1 MSDSPIRSERTQI
14 LAELLMV
21 ILQITTQMRLLNSKL
36 NMHNSD
42 EKSESGG
49 EKGETIVITL
59 YFYANRDLSR
69 ILLER

>member
-1 MSDSPIRSERTQI
+1 
-14 LAELLMV
+14 MV

-59 YFYANRDLSR
+59 YFYANRGLSR